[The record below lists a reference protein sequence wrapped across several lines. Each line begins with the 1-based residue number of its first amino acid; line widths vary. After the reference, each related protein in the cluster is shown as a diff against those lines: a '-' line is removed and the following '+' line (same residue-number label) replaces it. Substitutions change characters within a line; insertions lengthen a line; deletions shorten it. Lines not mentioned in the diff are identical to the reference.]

1 MAILLNQSQVA
12 AIMNHQGMSKEEKVY
27 FQELGARI
35 AQRRQ
40 ELSLTQTQV
49 ADALK
54 IAQQTYASYEV
65 GRHRIPVSLL
75 PALSRA
81 LSMDTDTL
89 LGITKPQSKRGPAP
103 KFQQQIEQIGKLPK
117 VQQKIV
123 VKMLDGLLA
132 EHSR

>member
-1 MAILLNQSQVA
+1 MAVSFNQSQVT

-49 ADALK
+49 AEALN

-81 LSMDTDTL
+81 LSIEADAL
-89 LGITKPQSKRGPAP
+89 LGITVAPSKRGPAS
-103 KFQQQIEQIGKLPK
+103 KFQQQMEQISRLPK
-117 VQQKIV
+117 AKQQV
-123 VKMLDGLLA
+123 VLQMLEGVLSQ
-132 EHSR
+132 HSR

>member
-1 MAILLNQSQVA
+1 MALSFNQSQVTA
-12 AIMNHQGMSKEEKVY
+12 AMNHQGMSKEEKDY

-49 ADALK
+49 ADALD

-81 LSMDTDTL
+81 LSIESDAL
-89 LGITKPQSKRGPAP
+89 LGITKPHAKRGPAP
-103 KFQQQIEQIGKLPK
+103 RFQQHIEQISRLPK
-117 VQQKIV
+117 AKQQVILQ
-123 VKMLDGLLA
+123 MLEGVLMQ
-132 EHSR
+132 HSR